1 MPPKPASPGLDSRH
15 SPVLELLSALPY
27 FDDSALPNARL
38 ELRLMPG
45 DCALI
50 ETHDPQRAAAFADLC
65 SGMIALSEGDASFMG
80 FNWTDLG
87 QEQAHALRGRI
98 GRIYQRGAWADMLR
112 THVNIMLPQ
121 LHHTREPEAAIAEN
135 ALALARELGLPGLP
149 MVRPDRLSEA
159 DLMRSACVRA
169 FLGEPHLLLL
179 ETALSTDHAELITP
193 LLDILSRA
201 LNRGAAAI
209 CFTRDAP
216 LWQAQAFPLSH
227 RLHLQEDGLKP
238 MRVR

>member
-1 MPPKPASPGLDSRH
+1 MSLSPKPGSRH
-15 SPVLELLSALPY
+15 VPVLELLSALPF

-50 ETHDPQRAAAFADLC
+50 ETQDPQRATAIADLC
-65 SGMIALSEGDASFMG
+65 SGMVALSEGEVRFMG
-80 FNWTDLG
+80 FNWTGIGRDQVL
-87 QEQAHALRGRI
+87 ALRGRI
-98 GRIYQRGAWADMLR
+98 GRIHQRGAWADMLR

-121 LHHTREPEAAIAEN
+121 MHHTREPEAAIAGN
-135 ALALARELGLPGLP
+135 ALLLARELGLPGLP

-159 DLMRSACVRA
+159 DLIRSACVRA

-179 ETALSTDHAELITP
+179 ENALSTDHPELITP

-201 LNRGAAAI
+201 LDRGAVAI